1 MSAQQGRA
9 QQNMKGTQSKQ
20 TSESSKTTEYSWF
33 FNTLVRQ
40 QIRSSDGVD
49 GISVLEH
56 RAPYGDS
63 PPLHIH
69 RAEDEIF
76 YILEGQFRF
85 QLGEAQ
91 QHVSPGM
98 TLLVPK
104 GTPHTY
110 RVESRDGGR
119 WLTVTRGGD
128 FERFVRAVSRPA
140 ERVEL
145 PPIGEPP
152 SPEAMAELT
161 QVAAAHGIEF
171 CGPPLH

>member
-1 MSAQQGRA
+1 MT
-9 QQNMKGTQSKQ
+9 NT
-20 TSESSKTTEYSWF
+20 KTNPTNTPLPTADYLWF
-33 FNTLVRQ
+33 FNSLVRRQ
-40 QIRSSDGVD
+40 VCASDGTD

-69 RAEDEIF
+69 RTEDEIF
-76 YILEGQFRF
+76 YILEGDFRF

-91 QHVSPGM
+91 KRAAAGA

-104 GTPHTY
+104 GARHTY
-110 RVESRDGGR
+110 RIESRDGGR

-128 FERFVRAVSRPA
+128 FERFVVAVSRPA
-140 ERVEL
+140 ERIEL
-145 PPIGEPP
+145 PPPEGPP
-152 SPEAMAELT
+152 SPEMFAKLT
-161 QVAAAHGIEF
+161 KVAATHGIEF